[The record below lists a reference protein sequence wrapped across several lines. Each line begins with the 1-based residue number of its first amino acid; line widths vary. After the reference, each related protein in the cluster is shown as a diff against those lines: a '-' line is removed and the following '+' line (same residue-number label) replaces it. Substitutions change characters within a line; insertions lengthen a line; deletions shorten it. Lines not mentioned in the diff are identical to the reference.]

1 MFRPMRRFKQ
11 QLSQEECAELLQS
24 EPRGVLA
31 VLGDEDYPYA
41 VPLDFVYHEGSL
53 YFHGAG
59 EGHKLDALRRHD
71 KASFCVMDQGRR
83 EKGDWALYIRSVI
96 AFGRL
101 RVVQDPDRAMDL
113 VRLLALKYYPTAQEA
128 EQEVQKDGPR
138 ATVLELNVE
147 HLTGKLV
154 HEK

>member
-11 QLSQEECAELLQS
+11 QLSREECAELLQS

-138 ATVLELNVE
+138 ATILELKIE

>member
-11 QLSQEECAELLQS
+11 QLSREECAELLQS

-59 EGHKLDALRRHD
+59 DGHKLDALRRHD

-101 RVVQDPDRAMDL
+101 RVVEDPGRAMDL

-128 EQEVQKDGPR
+128 EREVQKDGPR
-138 ATVLELNVE
+138 ATILELKIE

>member
-138 ATVLELNVE
+138 ATILELKIE